1 MSAIYKNIKPK
12 TRLIVTVL
20 LLLACFISLASQTM
34 MLTALPVI
42 QKAMHVSLNAAQW
55 LTAGYTLLIGVITP
69 LSSNLYEKFR
79 NRTVFLG
86 IITTFVLGTLLGC
99 LAQNFL
105 TLLLARLVQA
115 LAGGLLMS
123 FQMTTMVSIYPPQ
136 KRGTILGLSGL
147 VVAFGPAIGPT
158 LSGFIMTTLGW
169 RYLFYLVLPL
179 MVSILILGY
188 IFFPNFKEPQDIK
201 IDYLSVFI
209 SLLGSSLA
217 LGSLTVFQNNLAVAA
232 TMLISGLVIL
242 YLFVRRQLKLEQ
254 PMLKVTIFKVRSF
267 RLMTFVGMLAFVAL
281 LGTEAMIP
289 IYTQNVWGV
298 SSMVSGLILLPGALC
313 NALAAAIAGPLYD
326 KHGPK
331 YLIISGAILMLI
343 ASIPLV
349 TISKDTSIWVLTIF
363 YSFRMI
369 GNAMVFSPAMSEAFK
384 ALQLREISHATALN
398 NTLRQ
403 TSGAVANT
411 VVVVLAGI
419 PASFTV
425 GTRLSMWVIVL
436 AVVLM
441 LGIFLQYLRKP
452 A

>member
-313 NALAAAIAGPLYD
+313 NALAAAIVGPLYD